1 MASDRTSTDGASG
14 IKGIAKLAGVS
25 PATVSRVINNRPG
38 VRPELRRA
46 VEQVVRERGLHLDTA
61 ARALK
66 SRRTFRLAVITPRS
80 GSLMFANPFFTE
92 ILRGISDV
100 TEKAGY
106 SIIVVTAATSQ
117 TLYDFNRNRSCD
129 GVLFVGFRKSVP
141 EPRSLKGAIVP
152 VVTIPRPGPRY
163 KLPFVT
169 MDDETGAW
177 EATKYLVKR
186 GHSRIGLLNGPH
198 NSVYSINRLAGYR
211 KALQEAGL
219 PFDRALVED
228 GDFSAESAQQAAVRL
243 LEMSKRATAI
253 LATSDH
259 MATGALYAARALGL
273 RVPADVALVGF
284 GNTPVCVE
292 LSPALTSVDEHL
304 RDLGTRAASLLLRLA
319 QGEDVA
325 DTQIIL
331 PTNLV
336 VRESS

>member
-1 MASDRTSTDGASG
+1 MVSDKAGADGPGG
-14 IKGIAKLAGVS
+14 IKGIARLAGVS

-46 VEQVVRERGLHLDTA
+46 VEQVVRGRGLHLDTA

-66 SRRTFRLAVITPRS
+66 SRKTFRLAVITPRS

-100 TEKAGY
+100 TEKEGY
-106 SIIVVTAATSQ
+106 SIVVVTAATSQ
-117 TLYDFNRNRSCD
+117 TLYEVNRNRSCD
-129 GVLFVGFRKSVP
+129 GVLFVGFRKGVP
-141 EPRSLKGAIVP
+141 EPQSLRGAVVP

-163 KLPFVT
+163 KLPFVS

-177 EATKYLVKR
+177 EATRHLVER
-186 GHSRIGLLNGPH
+186 GHERIGLLNGPR
-198 NSVYSINRLAGYR
+198 NSIYSINRLAGYR
-211 KALQEAGL
+211 RALKDAGL
-219 PFDRALVED
+219 PFDRSLIED
-228 GDFSAESAQQAAVRL
+228 GDFVAESAEQAAVRL
-243 LEMSKRATAI
+243 LEMPERATAI

-259 MATGALYAARALGL
+259 MATGALYAARSLGL

-284 GNTPVCVE
+284 GNTPVCAE

-304 RDLGTRAASLLLRLA
+304 RELGGQAASLLLRLA
-319 QGEDVA
+319 QGEEVP
-325 DTQIIL
+325 DTQVIL
-331 PTNLV
+331 PTSLV